1 MGKRRKTAPGS
12 AAFQPCSTSGHAVFT
27 AADTAIISK
36 GGEKKSCESW
46 TVSDAFWED
55 IDENGRPPAVVLSGA
70 NTHDV
75 KLLEDTLD
83 HIVVLRP
90 RLDTQYLQQRILP
103 SSDQQSTRKNLLQTI
118 TAQAN

>member
-1 MGKRRKTAPGS
+1 M
-12 AAFQPCSTSGHAVFT
+12 
-27 AADTAIISK
+27 
-36 GGEKKSCESW
+36 SCESW

-55 IDENGRPPAVVLSGA
+55 IDDNCRPPAVVLSGA

-90 RLDTQYLQQRILP
+90 EADKEHPQNLCLDAGYTGGDERCSPVAICPIFVLAARKRRNWNA
-103 SSDQQSTRKNLLQTI
+103 TRTSGLTVGSLRPHTLF
-118 TAQAN
+118 